1 MNRYKSEASPR
12 FYFKGL
18 SHKVCKQG
26 IRRIKK
32 PLQQTLSVL
41 NVPNHQTAKAILE
54 DFAGQWKSK

>member
-18 SHKVCKQG
+18 SHKVCKHG

-32 PLQQTLSVL
+32 PLQQTLSIL
-41 NVPNHQTAKAILE
+41 NAPNHQAAKAALD
-54 DFAGQWKSK
+54 DFAGQ